1 MHTARLL
8 ACAALGLSLLTGTN
22 ASAADFAV
30 TKDVSA
36 GTFTFIDTNPNAP
49 VFEIVVSGMG
59 LSAGTTRPGFSA
71 STILFG
77 SDSQNCLP
85 VLGSTITAGFCYKL
99 TDATLGGPIT
109 TGSTTFTYDSSFDGP
124 DPSDFA
130 VAYNLPNG
138 SIGACFGNTNVGCNA
153 PNSVP
158 VPEPG
163 SSAILLCALLTI
175 GGLRTMTGRR
185 LTAAR
190 LSA

>member
-8 ACAALGLSLLTGTN
+8 ACAALALSLLTGNN
-22 ASAADFAV
+22 ANAADF
-30 TKDVSA
+30 TISKDISA
-36 GTFTFIDTNPNAP
+36 GTFTFIDTNSNAP
-49 VFEIVVSGMG
+49 VFEIVVSGLG
-59 LSAGTTRPGFSA
+59 FTAGTTRPGFSA

-77 SDSQNCLP
+77 ADPQNCLP
-85 VLGSTITAGFCYKL
+85 VLGSTITSGFCYKL
-99 TDATLGGPIT
+99 TDATQGRPIT
-109 TGSTTFTYDSSFDGP
+109 TGSTTFTYDSTFDTT

-130 VAYNLPNG
+130 IAFNLPNG
-138 SIGACFGNTNVGCNA
+138 SIGACFGNTSVGCSA

-175 GGLRTMTGRR
+175 GGLRTMTGKR

>member
-22 ASAADFAV
+22 ASAADF
-30 TKDVSA
+30 TISKDISA
-36 GTFTFIDTNPNAP
+36 GTFTFTDTNPSAP
-49 VFEIVVSGMG
+49 VFEIVVSGTG
-59 LSAGTTRPGFSA
+59 LTAGTTRPGFSA

-77 SDSQNCLP
+77 TDPQNCLP
-85 VLGSTITAGFCYKL
+85 VLGSTITSGFCYKL
-99 TDATLGGPIT
+99 TDTTQGGPIT
-109 TGSTTFTYDSSFDGP
+109 TGNTTFTYDSSFDSI

-130 VAYNLPNG
+130 VAFNLPNNTV
-138 SIGACFGNTNVGCNA
+138 GACFGNTVVGCSA

>member
-22 ASAADFAV
+22 ASAADFTI
-30 TKDVSA
+30 TKDISA
-36 GTFTFIDTNPNAP
+36 GTFTFTDTNPSAP
-49 VFEIVVSGMG
+49 VFEIVVSGIG
-59 LSAGTTRPGFSA
+59 LTAGTTRPGFSA

-77 SDSQNCLP
+77 TDPQNCLP
-85 VLGSTITAGFCYKL
+85 VLGSTITSGFCYKL
-99 TDATLGGPIT
+99 TDTTQGGPIT
-109 TGSTTFTYDSSFDGP
+109 TGSTTFTYDSSFDSS

-130 VAYNLPNG
+130 VAFNLLNG
-138 SIGACFGNTNVGCNA
+138 SVGACFGNTSVGCSA

-190 LSA
+190 LAA